1 MRKTNLLIMVAML
14 LLISVLL
21 CACQGEQGIQGE
33 QGVQGI
39 QGEPGVDGKNPVFR
53 ENDGWLEW
61 KYENEDDTAWRQAY
75 QISNPTVA
83 TNFEFVLN
91 ADGESYAL
99 VGISNMTATT
109 IEIPSEYNG
118 KPVTKISSVAP
129 MNYSGVKEVI
139 IPSSVTEIEYQAFL
153 HCVEL
158 EKIVIPESVTKIGE
172 EAFYMCFSLKEIS
185 INVETIEPMTFY
197 HCNSLQKVTLGE
209 KTKVIGY
216 QAFAE
221 CKNLTEINFN
231 NGLKEIGSASFNNCE
246 KLSNEIIIP
255 HSVYKIGSC
264 AFSNTAIEKLT
275 FLDAAHWIYH
285 FDGAPSLSSFVQFG
299 KLDLSDAV
307 ANVETAKSSIGTM
320 YTWQKGI
327 AVGVSGNI
335 DPFASV
341 SGNAMTGYSFSGF
354 DIDLIAQI
362 DDEID
367 NYIFGFIYIQNFDE
381 SFSGIDNGTYDIVI
395 SAMEYT
401 AARAENYSTSAV
413 YYSDPEANY
422 VIYGSKEDS
431 ELMQQINDA
440 LSKIMNSDNYIA
452 LKEKYELN

>member
-1 MRKTNLLIMVAML
+1 MKKTNLLILVAML

-21 CACQGEQGIQGE
+21 CACQGAQGIQGE
-33 QGVQGI
+33 QGAHGI
-39 QGEPGVDGKNPVFR
+39 QGEPGADGKTPVFR

-61 KYENEDDTAWRQAY
+61 KYEDEDDTAWRQAY
-75 QISNPTVA
+75 QISNPSAA

-99 VGISNMTATT
+99 VGISNMTSTT

-129 MNYSGVKEVI
+129 MNYSGVKQII
-139 IPSSVTEIEYQAFL
+139 IPSSVNEIGYQAFL

-158 EKIVIPESVTKIGE
+158 EKIVIPESVTTIGE
-172 EAFYMCFSLKEIS
+172 EAFYMCFSLKEVS

-209 KTKVIGY
+209 KAKVIGN

-221 CKNLTEINFN
+221 CGNLTEIKFN
-231 NGLKEIGSASFNNCE
+231 NGLKEIGSGSFNNCV
-246 KLSNEIIIP
+246 KLANEIIIP
-255 HSVYKIGSC
+255 QSVYKIGSC
-264 AFSNTAIEKLT
+264 AFINTAITKLT
-275 FLDAAHWIYH
+275 FTDPTHWIYH
-285 FDGAPSLSSFVQFG
+285 FDGAPSLNSFAQFG
-299 KLDLSDAV
+299 KLDLSDSV
-307 ANVETAKSSIGTM
+307 ANVETAKSNIGTM

-335 DPFASV
+335 DPFATV
-341 SGNAMTGYSFSGF
+341 TGNAMTGYNFSGF
-354 DIDLIAQI
+354 DIDLVTQI
-362 DDEID
+362 DDELED
-367 NYIFGFIYIQNFDE
+367 YIFGFIYIQNFDE
-381 SFSGIDNGTYDIVI
+381 SFTGIDNGIYDIVI

-401 AARAENYSTSAV
+401 EARAENYSTSAV
-413 YYSDPEANY
+413 YYSDPEVSY

-440 LSKIMNSDNYIA
+440 LSKIMNSENYIA